1 MVGIIQLKRWRHQSQ
16 KLHPKPGMYI
26 VFTHKQKEKK
36 AKMLDVPKHSPFRK
50 KYSDI
55 YTSFARRRS
64 AAVHKLLTDKPT
76 TAIAILKH
84 VWDQEYKIPA
94 KHVLMNKYWKRSD
107 GSLGAL
113 LIEMGK
119 HKATKDSKKL
129 SASVNKIKQKYDSLR
144 QASRLANIP
153 WTKFHR
159 STFVQKKIDS
169 KGKFTHK
176 LSSKEV
182 SDIQSHFESD
192 DNTFPLPDKKFE
204 GKRFMRQSVKK
215 SLRMY
220 NDLATTSRKISLSTY
235 YRYKPKNVKFQ
246 GKIPF

>member
-1 MVGIIQLKRWRHQSQ
+1 M
-16 KLHPKPGMYI
+16 
-26 VFTHKQKEKK
+26 
-36 AKMLDVPKHSPFRK
+36 
-50 KYSDI
+50 
-55 YTSFARRRS
+55 
-64 AAVHKLLTDKPT
+64 
-76 TAIAILKH
+76 
-84 VWDQEYKIPA
+84 WDQEYKIPA
-94 KHVLMNKYWKRSD
+94 KRVLMNKYWKRCD

-119 HKATKDSKKL
+119 NKATKDSKKL
-129 SASVNKIKQKYDSLR
+129 SASVNKIKQEYDSLR
-144 QASRLANIP
+144 QASRVANIP

-159 STFVQKKIDS
+159 STFVQKKIES
-169 KGKFTHK
+169 KGKFTCK

-192 DNTFPLPDKKFE
+192 DISFPLPDKKFE
-204 GKRFMRQSVKK
+204 GKCFMRQSVKK
-215 SLRMY
+215 SLQMY